1 MDVDSYQVDELQQ
14 NTKKDIE
21 AFFEKKTITPES
33 VSYFMFKIRLL
44 LEINNQKGRYKILN
58 HYCNWLLH
66 KNLNQGISPEI
77 IKEISSLFT
86 KKITKNDF
94 VIQLNEILSI
104 KKLIVELKEMLYINI
119 GFKHQYTFENDQF
132 WVNFLIIFLKEIKL
146 KPLLLIKNRLIS
158 SEEIKDIDFD
168 FSIFGIQLTD
178 NNDNIVVEIL
188 SKEFLSEDKR
198 IYIEFAI
205 FKEITSTKA
214 RLDEK

>member
-1 MDVDSYQVDELQQ
+1 MDLDSYQVDGLQQ
-14 NTKKDIE
+14 TTKKDIE
-21 AFFEKKTITPES
+21 TFFEKKTISPES

-66 KNLNQGISPEI
+66 KNLDKGISPEI

-86 KKITKNDF
+86 KNITKNEF
-94 VIQLNEILSI
+94 VIEINEILSI

-132 WVNFLIIFLKEIKL
+132 WINFLIIFLKEIKL

-158 SEEIKDIDFD
+158 NERIKDIDFD

-178 NNDNIVVEIL
+178 NDDKIVIEIL
-188 SKEFLSEDKR
+188 SKEFISENSR

-205 FKEITSTKA
+205 FKEIASAKA
-214 RLDEK
+214 NL